1 MTFNP
6 FDLESN
12 APKEKLHTFSHHM
25 GWPMIKDKGNHD
37 FGGMVCLLFGCRVF
51 SAP

>member
-6 FDLESN
+6 FYWESN

-25 GWPMIKDKGNHD
+25 EWPMIKDKGNHD
-37 FGGMVCLLFGCRVF
+37 FGGMVYLLFGCRVL